1 MCCTSSI
8 PEDVVCYLRSDTV
21 TIKQAYPDFLA
32 AMPIRACVR
41 GHAEEDI
48 TISDLRLQKR

>member
-48 TISDLRLQKR
+48 TISDPSQI